1 MQDNYRF
8 DLFMETSAKD
18 GSNVTKLFCEAGKI
32 LYKITDDLE
41 KENNVRKILLFSIYF
56 HFLFDI

>member
-18 GSNVTKLFCEAGKI
+18 GSNVTKLFCEAGKS
-32 LYKITDDLE
+32 LYKITNDMEED
-41 KENNVRKILLFSIYF
+41 NSVRKILLLINIY
-56 HFLFDI
+56 HFL